1 MYTET
6 LLLETVCKFYD
17 LDNYKDLINFAIDI
31 TEGMAYLSELKLLL
45 GTVCKFHDCGNY
57 KDLINFAI
65 DITEGMA
72 YLSELKFVHRDLAA
86 RNCM

>member
-6 LLLETVCKFYD
+6 LLLATVCKFYD
-17 LDNYKDLINFAIDI
+17 FDNYKDLINFAIDI

-45 GTVCKFHDCGNY
+45 GTLCKFHDLGNY

-65 DITEGMA
+65 D